1 MMDHGYVE
9 KEGYRDLCDDI
20 KDNMAEWQAECV
32 CLIQLINLFSYT
44 YEKLDIMLIRQVVSI
59 QNIKILL

>member
-32 CLIQLINLFSYT
+32 CLI
-44 YEKLDIMLIRQVVSI
+44 
-59 QNIKILL
+59 